1 MGTWGD
7 KMVLRNEKRHCL
19 LVFIIITG
27 WLIPGTVVAGPVLA
41 GCAVFPP
48 DNIWNTPVADLPV
61 DARSDSYIASM
72 GADTGLHADFGS
84 GTWNGG
90 PIGIPLTLVDNTQPM
105 VAVGFD
111 YADESD
117 AGPYPIPDDAA
128 IEGGSQADGDRH
140 VLILQTDSCIL
151 YELFN
156 ARQQTGHSWHAGSGA
171 RFDLNAHALRPDG
184 WTSAD
189 AAGLPILPG
198 LVRYEELAS
207 GHLDHAVR
215 FTAVH
220 TRKEH
225 LWPARHDASSL
236 TGMSY
241 PPMGQRFRLKAD
253 VDISGFPPM
262 VRVLL
267 QAMKTYGIIL
277 ADNGANWFISGVPDD
292 RWDNDL
298 LHQLGNIKGSDFEA
312 VDVSSLMENHDS
324 GRVKGAA
331 LPGTGRAMPQ
341 LHLLLR
347 D

>member
-1 MGTWGD
+1 MPVRPHYFL
-7 KMVLRNEKRHCL
+7 K
-19 LVFIIITG
+19 LVFLSTILAWFSPYGAIAAPT
-27 WLIPGTVVAGPVLA
+27 LA
-41 GCAVFPP
+41 GCSVFPQ

-72 GADTGLHADFGS
+72 GVDTGLHPDFGS

-90 PIGIPLTLVDNTQPM
+90 PIGIPITLVGDSQAP
-105 VAVGFD
+105 VSVSFD

-117 AGPYPIPDDAA
+117 PGPYPIPDDAA
-128 IEGGSQADGDRH
+128 IEGGPQSDGDRH
-140 VLILQTDSCIL
+140 VLILNRDSCVL

-156 ARQQTGHSWHAGSGA
+156 ARQQTNGSWHAGSGA
-171 RFDLNAHALRPDG
+171 RFDLNSNILRPDG

-220 TRKEH
+220 TRKAH
-225 LWPARHDASSL
+225 LWPARHHASSL
-236 TGMSY
+236 TGLSY

-253 VDISGFPPM
+253 VDISGFSPM
-262 VRVLL
+262 LKVLL
-267 QAMKTYGIIL
+267 QAMKTYGLIL
-277 ADNGANWFISGVPDD
+277 ADNGSNWFISGAPDD
-292 RWDNDL
+292 RWDNDM
-298 LHQLGNIKGSDFEA
+298 LHQLGTLKSSNFEA
-312 VDVSSLMENHDS
+312 VDVSSLMENSDS
-324 GRVKGAA
+324 GKIKFAPTPTPVA
-331 LPGTGRAMPQ
+331 GRAMPQ
-341 LHLLLR
+341 LHLLLQ

>member
-1 MGTWGD
+1 MPVRPHFFL
-7 KMVLRNEKRHCL
+7 KLVL
-19 LVFIIITG
+19 FSTIIAWFFPYSAIAVPA
-27 WLIPGTVVAGPVLA
+27 IA
-41 GCAVFPP
+41 GCTVFPQ

-72 GADTGLHADFGS
+72 GEGTGLHPDFGS

-90 PIGIPLTLVDNTQPM
+90 PIGIPITLVGNSLNP
-105 VAVGFD
+105 VSVSFD

-117 AGPYPIPDDAA
+117 PGPYPIPDDAA
-128 IEGGSQADGDRH
+128 VEGGPQSDGDRH
-140 VLILQTDSCIL
+140 VLILHQDSCLL

-156 ARQQTGHSWHAGSGA
+156 ARPMGNGSWHAGSGA
-171 RFDLNAHALRPDG
+171 RFDLRTNVLRPDG

-207 GHLDHAVR
+207 GHLEHAVR

-220 TRKEH
+220 TRKAH

-236 TGMSY
+236 TGLSY

-253 VDISGFPPM
+253 VDISGFSPM
-262 VRVLL
+262 LKVLL
-267 QAMKTYGIIL
+267 QAMKSYGLIL
-277 ADNGANWFISGVPDD
+277 ADNGSNWFISGVPDN
-292 RWDNDL
+292 RWDNDIL
-298 LHQLGNIKGSDFEA
+298 RELRSIKGSDFEA
-312 VDVSSLMENHDS
+312 VDVSSLMDNPNS
-324 GRVKGAA
+324 GKVKGT
-331 LPGTGRAMPQ
+331 PTPTPVTGRAMPQ
-341 LHLLLR
+341 LHLLLQ